1 MSNNIGNIKTGAE
14 LVAQTIVDLGID
26 MIFGYP
32 GGAIMPV
39 HDALYIY
46 ETQGKIKH
54 YVPRH
59 EQGGIHALEGYA
71 RASGK
76 VGVIFVTSGPGAT
89 NLVTGIA
96 DALMDSVPVICI
108 TGQVATHLIGT
119 EAFQETDIINVTKPI
134 TKWNYQIRDPREI
147 PYVFEKAYY
156 IATTGRPGPVLID
169 IPKDIQTAK
178 VNLSEVLHFEI
189 PKESHVIEDNL
200 IREAAELINTSQR
213 PLVLVGHGAIISNAH
228 EEIKELLEKGHLPF
242 ACTLHGLS
250 ALPKTHPNYVGF
262 LGMHGNYAPNKLT
275 NEADLLIALGMRFD
289 DRVTGNLK
297 KYAPNAKVIHIDI
310 EKSKINRNVPTTIGI
325 NADLKTTL
333 KQLNK
338 YIKFKDRKTWFD
350 RFSELYSIETEKVIK
365 NQTNPVGDNILMAE
379 VIKLLSDITDG
390 NANIVADVGQ
400 HQMIAARYYE
410 FNRFN
415 SFFSSGG
422 LGTMGFA
429 LPAAIGVKLARP
441 DEEVIA
447 IIGDGGFQMTMQE
460 LALIAYENIPVKI
473 IILNNGFLGMVRQW
487 QELFFDKRYAY
498 TNMCNPD
505 FVKLT
510 EAYGIQGRRIDS
522 KSQLKDGLIELVQSD
537 KGYLLE
543 IIVQKEDM
551 VFPMVPPGA
560 SVEDVILESPNLE

>member
-1 MSNNIGNIKTGAE
+1 MSRDTNDTKTGAE

-119 EAFQETDIINVTKPI
+119 EAFQETDIINITKPI
-134 TKWNYQIRDPREI
+134 TKWNYQIRDSREI

-156 IATTGRPGPVLID
+156 IATSGRPGPVLID
-169 IPKDIQTAK
+169 IPKDMQTAK
-178 VNLSEVLHFEI
+178 VDLSEVQHFEI
-189 PKESHVIEDNL
+189 PKEQYDIDENL
-200 IREAAELINTSQR
+200 IKEAAELINSSQR
-213 PLVLVGHGAIISNAH
+213 PIVLVGHGAIISDAH
-228 EEIKELLEKGHLPF
+228 DEIKELVEKGHLPF

-250 ALPKTHPNYVGF
+250 ALPKTHQNYVGF

-310 EKSKINRNVPTTIGI
+310 EKSKISRNVKATIGI
-325 NADLKTTL
+325 NSDLKTAL

-338 YIKFKDRKTWFD
+338 YIKFVDRKNWFY
-350 RFSELYSIETEKVIK
+350 RFSELHSIEIEKVIK
-365 NQTNPVGDNILMAE
+365 GQTNPAGDNILMAE
-379 VIKLLSDITDG
+379 VIKLLSDITNG

-410 FNRFN
+410 FKRFN

-460 LALIAYENIPVKI
+460 LALISYENIPVKI

-498 TNMCNPD
+498 TNMSNPN
-505 FVKLT
+505 FAKLA
-510 EAYGIQGRRIDS
+510 EAYGIKGRRVDS
-522 KSQLKDGLIELVQSD
+522 KSQLKEGLIELVES
-537 KGYLLE
+537 KNGYLLE
-543 IIVQKEDM
+543 IMVQKEDM

-560 SVEDVILESPNLE
+560 SVEDVILEAPNLE